1 MQINQIQIANAQSNN
16 RTRVEIFEFQIEEVN
31 RINIGLFENLFE
43 RRDNSSFLKTIFLS

>member
-31 RINIGLFENLFE
+31 RINISLLKI
-43 RRDNSSFLKTIFLS
+43 FLKGETTHHF